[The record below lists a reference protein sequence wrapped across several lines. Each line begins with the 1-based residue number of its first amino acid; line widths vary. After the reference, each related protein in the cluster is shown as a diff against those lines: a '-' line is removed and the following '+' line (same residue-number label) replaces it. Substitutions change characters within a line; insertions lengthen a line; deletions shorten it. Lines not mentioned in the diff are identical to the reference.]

1 MSCYRVLVDVI
12 LTNLEVFCI
21 TDAVV
26 CEASLPDRELC
37 LEGMGEASFKKLHSA
52 F

>member
-12 LTNLEVFCI
+12 LADFEVFCVA
-21 TDAVV
+21 DAMVG
-26 CEASLPDRELC
+26 EASLPYSELL
-37 LEGMGEASFKKLHSA
+37 LEGMGEPSFKKLHSA